1 MSSYQDIIDLSRPK
15 SKHPSMSLN
24 NRTAQFA
31 PFSALTGYD
40 EKIKE
45 VARETAPKKEL
56 EEDQKEIIN
65 MKLQFLLRHKDEEI
79 VAEILYFEKDKKKSG
94 GSYHRVKK
102 VVKSVDAIKREV
114 VLANGVRI
122 KIDMIVNIIF

>member
-15 SKHPSMSLN
+15 SKHPSMSLD
-24 NRTAQFA
+24 NRAAQFA

-65 MKLQFLLRHKDEEI
+65 MKLQFLLRHKDEKI

-102 VVKSVDAIKREV
+102 VIKGVDTIKREV
-114 VLANGVRI
+114 VLANGVGI

>member
-24 NRTAQFA
+24 NRAAQFA

-56 EEDQKEIIN
+56 EEDQKEIIDT
-65 MKLQFLLRHKDEEI
+65 KLQFLLRHKDEEI

-102 VVKSVDAIKREV
+102 VVKGVDAIKREV